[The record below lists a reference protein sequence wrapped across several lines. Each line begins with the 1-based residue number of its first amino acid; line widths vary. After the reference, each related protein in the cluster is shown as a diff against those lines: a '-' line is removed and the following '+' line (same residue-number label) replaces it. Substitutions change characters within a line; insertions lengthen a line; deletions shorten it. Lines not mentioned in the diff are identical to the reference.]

1 MNVKIK
7 QVDGITLLGKADS
20 SVWIPMDGP
29 ADFGGSEAG
38 VRPIELV
45 LIGLGGCTSMD
56 VISMLKKMRQSV
68 TNFEV
73 DITAERGEEH
83 PKVFTEIHVHY
94 TIHGSG
100 IDKAK
105 VERAIELSE
114 TKYCGVSAILRE
126 TAKITSDYE
135 IVEA

>member
-29 ADFGGSEAG
+29 ADFGGSDSG
-38 VRPIELV
+38 VRPIELL

-56 VISMLKKMRQSV
+56 VISMLKKMRQPV

-83 PKVFTEIHVHY
+83 PKVFTEIHIHY
-94 TIHGSG
+94 IIHGSG
-100 IDKAK
+100 IAKDK

-114 TKYCGVSAILRE
+114 TKYCGVSAMLRE

-135 IVEA
+135 IIE